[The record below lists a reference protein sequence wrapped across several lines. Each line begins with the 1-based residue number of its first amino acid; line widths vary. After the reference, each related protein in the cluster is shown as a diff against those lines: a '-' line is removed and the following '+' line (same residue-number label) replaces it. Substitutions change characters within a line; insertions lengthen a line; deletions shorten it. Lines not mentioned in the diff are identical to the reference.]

1 MGLPSSSLPSA
12 IRLNRAYSL
21 RLTQHAHSPAFYTA
35 ILPQPLTVLIVGRNS
50 ITQAHRYALLSSGN
64 LIESIVAAHYASLR
78 HSPAFPK
85 PIPAIC
91 SDEPRSGSEHH
102 CLHPSRHWL
111 WRTPTLAPTRHKPVG
126 VPSFKSDVVTHHHQP
141 SAPTIPIALRQ
152 AHSKAIPDSV
162 MELDSP
168 PAPRHS
174 VKAQSPSEL
183 PAKESLGDIVDGQH
197 QGKGAPLAK
206 RGLGR
211 PHACTFSARRFYPGK
226 TSPVGRQPPPVIFKR
241 GYAQK
246 KSIPEYTSKLVLF
259 NHNGILASVPTPRL
273 PFTDNYRTLPCQ
285 RAPVKPFQ
293 HPVAVTLYVQT
304 PPRDSETHLPQP
316 PTDTHLRA
324 GTGDSQAQPEH
335 RLCLDNA
342 QAACLST
349 VNHPPCH
356 G

>member
-1 MGLPSSSLPSA
+1 MNTGHKRSTPKHLPNSGCCSINRETASHGIAQQFPRDCHTLESRLQPETNSTRTQPSILHSHPA
-12 IRLNRAYSL
+12 PATNRLDCGQE
-21 RLTQHAHSPAFYTA
+21 QHHPSPPLCPAQFR
-35 ILPQPLTVLIVGRNS
+35 QP
-50 ITQAHRYALLSSGN
+50 
-64 LIESIVAAHYASLR
+64 SIVAAHYASLR

-152 AHSKAIPDSV
+152 AHSQAIPDSV

-259 NHNGILASVPTPRL
+259 NHNGILASVPTP
-273 PFTDNYRTLPCQ
+273 D
-285 RAPVKPFQ
+285 
-293 HPVAVTLYVQT
+293 
-304 PPRDSETHLPQP
+304 
-316 PTDTHLRA
+316 
-324 GTGDSQAQPEH
+324 
-335 RLCLDNA
+335 
-342 QAACLST
+342 CLSQIT
-349 VNHPPCH
+349 IAPCPASVLL
-356 G
+356 

>member
-152 AHSKAIPDSV
+152 AHSQAIPDSV

-259 NHNGILASVPTPRL
+259 NHNGILASVPTPDCL
-273 PFTDNYRTLPCQ
+273 SQITIAPCPAIPASCC
-285 RAPVKPFQ
+285 RHAVRPNPAPSP
-293 HPVAVTLYVQT
+293 
-304 PPRDSETHLPQP
+304 ENHLPAYLP
-316 PTDTHLRA
+316 SPA
-324 GTGDSQAQPEH
+324 PSG
-335 RLCLDNA
+335 
-342 QAACLST
+342 
-349 VNHPPCH
+349 
-356 G
+356 

>member
-1 MGLPSSSLPSA
+1 MGLPSSSQGTA

-259 NHNGILASVPTPRL
+259 NHNGILASVPTPDCL
-273 PFTDNYRTLPCQ
+273 SQITIAPCPAIPASCC
-285 RAPVKPFQ
+285 RHAVRPNPAPSP
-293 HPVAVTLYVQT
+293 
-304 PPRDSETHLPQP
+304 ENHLPAYLP
-316 PTDTHLRA
+316 SPA
-324 GTGDSQAQPEH
+324 PSG
-335 RLCLDNA
+335 
-342 QAACLST
+342 
-349 VNHPPCH
+349 
-356 G
+356 